1 MKRNYYFTCLSVLD
15 FWQGTLSKPKDPK
28 VSDSDNPSK
37 IWSFFPSHIIECLKN
52 LESIELI
59 NVPSPEVLFQLE
71 ELNVEENH
79 MAPVLDQLR
88 KLILYGLDNLMH
100 IWKKGPERIL
110 GFGNLRLLYV
120 WRCNNLTYLFSPSIA
135 KLLVMLEEIKVGY
148 CEKIEEILTRAGEEE
163 EKKDVLFYKVNSIAL
178 HKLPNLKCFC
188 SETNALEWPSLKEIR
203 VIECPSLSTFIPSNL
218 NTPKLEGVYNSYWE
232 GEETCHWKGDL
243 NATIENIFKGKV
255 WQILTTNISL
265 MGEF

>member
-1 MKRNYYFTCLSVLD
+1 M
-15 FWQGTLSKPKDPK
+15 SKPKDPK
-28 VSDSDNPSK
+28 VSDSDNHSK

-148 CEKIEEILTRAGEEE
+148 CEKIEKSLQEQ
-163 EKKDVLFYKVNSIAL
+163 EKKRK
-178 HKLPNLKCFC
+178 KRTFC
-188 SETNALEWPSLKEIR
+188 STK
-203 VIECPSLSTFIPSNL
+203 
-218 NTPKLEGVYNSYWE
+218 
-232 GEETCHWKGDL
+232 
-243 NATIENIFKGKV
+243 
-255 WQILTTNISL
+255 
-265 MGEF
+265 